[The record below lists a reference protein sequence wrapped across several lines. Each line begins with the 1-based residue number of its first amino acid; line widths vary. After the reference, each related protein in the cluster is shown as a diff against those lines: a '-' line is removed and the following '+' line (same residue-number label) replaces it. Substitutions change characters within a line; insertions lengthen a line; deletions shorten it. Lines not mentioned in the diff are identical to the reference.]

1 MLVRSFVFPQLSCG
15 NPRGAAVNIV
25 VDVSS
30 REEPF
35 EPMDMP
41 DLAMLLRMAE
51 WHGHMAME
59 LASSGSDLA
68 PFHLKAAHFLRAVDD
83 YMRQLRAILTEDD
96 EFFSATSLEGPA
108 N

>member
-1 MLVRSFVFPQLSCG
+1 
-15 NPRGAAVNIV
+15 VNIV
-25 VDVSS
+25 VDIPS

-41 DLAMLLRMAE
+41 DLTMLLRMAE
-51 WHGHMAME
+51 WHAAE
-59 LASSGSDLA
+59 LACSGSDLA
-68 PFHLKAAHFLRAVDD
+68 PFHHKAAQFLRTVDD

-96 EFFSATSLEGPA
+96 EFFSSTSVGEPA

>member
-1 MLVRSFVFPQLSCG
+1 
-15 NPRGAAVNIV
+15 VNIV
-25 VDVSS
+25 VDIPS
-30 REEPF
+30 RKEPF

-41 DLAMLLRMAE
+41 DLTMLLRMAE
-51 WHGHMAME
+51 WHADMAAE

-68 PFHLKAAHFLRAVDD
+68 PFHHKAAEFLRTVDD

-96 EFFSATSLEGPA
+96 EFFSSTSLGEPA